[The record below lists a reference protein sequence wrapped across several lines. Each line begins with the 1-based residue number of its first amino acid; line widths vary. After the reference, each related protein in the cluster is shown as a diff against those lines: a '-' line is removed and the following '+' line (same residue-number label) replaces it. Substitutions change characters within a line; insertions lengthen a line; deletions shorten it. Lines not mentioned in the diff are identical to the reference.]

1 MKIKL
6 LTSIAGSRFSYNC
19 GAEVDWHDDAEANR
33 LIANGLAVAVPVAEV
48 ATLSPEETPEG
59 GDGGGEVADAPAAKE
74 TAAAKPRSAKGT
86 DALAG
91 KGGAGKSKQ
100 R

>member
-6 LTSIAGSRFSYNC
+6 LTSIAGSRFAHNS
-19 GAEVDWHDDAEANR
+19 GAVVDWHDDAEANR
-33 LIANGLAVAVPVAEV
+33 LIAANLAVAVPVAEV
-48 ATLSPEETPEG
+48 ATLSPEKTPEG

-74 TAAAKPRSAKGT
+74 TATVKPRT
-86 DALAG
+86 G
-91 KGGAGKSKQ
+91 KGKDAPAGGGGSKAKQ